1 MFEALVAENGL
12 TGAVPKFTII
22 WFYCICKSNTFEVVQ
37 VLPMQIDLEAERKE
51 ILNRYRKLIKAC
63 KRRLEK
69 GDKDIIRKAF
79 EVAVEAHKEMRRK
92 SGEPYIY
99 HPISVAQICAEEIGL
114 GTTGIVCA
122 LLHDTVEDTDL
133 TLDDI
138 QGLFGEKV
146 AQIIDGLTKISG
158 VVDQSSSMQAENFR
172 KVLLTMSED
181 IRVILIKIADRLH
194 NMRTLEHMKRDK
206 QIKIASETLFL
217 YAPLA
222 HRLGLNAI
230 KTELEN
236 LGLKYTDN
244 DSYHDIETRLKESEP
259 ERKRFIQKFIEPLK
273 EILTEQGFKFKIFGR
288 PKSIFSIY
296 NKMRTKH
303 VAYEEIYDLFA
314 IRIVID
320 SSAENEKSD
329 CWKVYSII
337 TDFYHPSPDRLRDWI
352 STPKSNGYESLHT
365 TVMGP
370 QGKWVEVQIR
380 TTRMDD
386 MAENGYAAHWKYKD
400 SAAEKENQFEN
411 WINRVREMLEN
422 PDPNALEFMDDFK
435 LNLFADEMFVFT
447 PKGDMKTLPV
457 GATALDF
464 AFEIHTKVGE
474 HCIGAKVN
482 HKLVPLSHELASGDQ
497 VEILTSNKQSPKDDW
512 LNFVITAKAKS
523 KIKSSLKEQRK
534 KIAED
539 GKEIMQRKFE
549 RHKLSFDNNTINE
562 FCNYLKLPSSQE
574 LFYRASLG
582 NVDVKEI
589 KDFVKHRQEGHKQRK
604 QDTKIEQLVTS
615 ARGKTDMLV
624 IGDDM
629 QKLDYSLA
637 PCCNPI
643 PGDDVFGFITVSEG
657 IKIHRVNCPN
667 AIKLLSNYAYRVVK
681 AKWTND
687 QLISFLAGLKITGTD
702 EIGIVNNITKVIS
715 NENNVNM
722 RSINFDTDDGLFE
735 GTIMVF
741 VHDTK
746 HLNHLIDNLKKVKGV
761 AKVERIDQK

>member
-1 MFEALVAENGL
+1 ME
-12 TGAVPKFTII
+12 
-22 WFYCICKSNTFEVVQ
+22 
-37 VLPMQIDLEAERKE
+37 IDVETERKE
-51 ILNRYRKLIKAC
+51 ILNRYKNLIKAC

-69 GDKDIIRKAF
+69 GDKEIIRKAF

-99 HPISVAQICAEEIGL
+99 HPIAVAQICAEEIGL
-114 GTTGIVCA
+114 GAIGIVCA

-133 TLDDI
+133 TLEDVR
-138 QGLFGEKV
+138 GLFGERV

-158 VVDQSSSMQAENFR
+158 VIDNTSSMQAENFR

-181 IRVILIKIADRLH
+181 IRVILIKLADRLH

-206 QIKIASETLFL
+206 QIKIASETLYL

-222 HRLGLNAI
+222 HRLGLNTI
-230 KTELEN
+230 KNELED
-236 LGLKYTDN
+236 LGLKYTD
-244 DSYHDIETRLKESEP
+244 SEAYYDIAVKLKETEP

-273 EILTEQGFKFKIFGR
+273 EILLEQGFKFKIFGR
-288 PKSIFSIY
+288 PKSIYSIY
-296 NKMRTKH
+296 NKIKTKK
-303 VAYEEIYDLFA
+303 VSFEEIYDLFA
-314 IRIVID
+314 IRIVINTPL
-320 SSAENEKSD
+320 EQEKSD

-370 QGKWVEVQIR
+370 EGKWVEVQIR
-380 TTRMDD
+380 TVRMDD
-386 MAENGYAAHWKYKD
+386 LAENGYAAHWKYKD
-400 SAAEKENQFEN
+400 SAADKESKLEN
-411 WINRVREMLEN
+411 WLLRIREMLEN
-422 PDPNALEFMDDFK
+422 PDPNALEFIDDFK
-435 LNLFADEMFVFT
+435 LNLFADEIFAFT
-447 PKGDMKTLPV
+447 PKGDMKTLPL

-482 HKLVPLSHELASGDQ
+482 HKLVPLSYELKSGDQ
-497 VEILTSNKQSPKDDW
+497 VEILTSSKQTPKDDW
-512 LNFVITAKAKS
+512 LSFVITAKAKS
-523 KIKSSLKEQRK
+523 KIKNSLKEQRK
-534 KIAED
+534 KVAEE
-539 GKEIMQRKFE
+539 GREVLERKFY
-549 RHKLSFDNNTINE
+549 RQKLDFTLQNVND
-562 FCNYLKLPSSQE
+562 FCNFLKLPSSQE
-574 LFYRASLG
+574 LFYRAALG
-582 NVDVKEI
+582 NVDLKEI
-589 KDFVKHRQEGHKQRK
+589 KAFMKFRETPAVKSHKK
-604 QDTKIEQLVTS
+604 PDAAKLEQLVTN
-615 ARGKTDMLV
+615 ARGRSDMLV

-629 QKLDYSLA
+629 QKLDYKLS

-687 QLISFLAGLKITGTD
+687 QLISFLAGIKIIGTD

-715 NENNVNM
+715 SENSVNM
-722 RSINFDTDDGLFE
+722 RSINFDTEDGMFE
-735 GTIMVF
+735 GTIMVY

-746 HLNHLIDNLKKVKGV
+746 HLNHLIERLKKVKGV
-761 AKVERIDQK
+761 NRIERIDEK

>member
-1 MFEALVAENGL
+1 
-12 TGAVPKFTII
+12 
-22 WFYCICKSNTFEVVQ
+22 
-37 VLPMQIDLEAERKE
+37 MQIDLEAERKE
-51 ILNRYRKLIKAC
+51 ILKRYRQLIIAC
-63 KRRLEK
+63 KRRLVE
-69 GDKDIIRKAF
+69 GDKEIIRKAF

-99 HPISVAQICAEEIGL
+99 HPIAVAQICAEEIGL
-114 GTTGIVCA
+114 GGTGIVCA

-138 QGLFGEKV
+138 KGLFGEKV

-158 VVDQSSSMQAENFR
+158 VIDNTSSIQAENFR

-181 IRVILIKIADRLH
+181 IRVILIKLADRLH

-206 QIKIASETLFL
+206 QMKIASETLFL
-217 YAPLA
+217 YGPLA
-222 HRLGLNAI
+222 HRLGLNTI

-236 LGLKYTDN
+236 LGLKYTDTE
-244 DSYHDIETRLKESEP
+244 SYNEIELRLKESDP
-259 ERKRFIQKFIEPLK
+259 ERKRFILKFIEPLK
-273 EILTEQGFKFKIFGR
+273 EILNEQGLKFKIFGR
-288 PKSIFSIY
+288 PKSIFGIY
-296 NKMRTKH
+296 NKMKTKH
-303 VAYEEIYDLFA
+303 VSFEEIYDLFA

-320 SSAENEKSD
+320 SPVDQEKSD

-337 TDFYHPSPDRLRDWI
+337 TDFYHPSPERLRDWI

-386 MAENGYAAHWKYKD
+386 LAENGYAAHWKYKD
-400 SAAEKENQFEN
+400 SAAEKESKLEN
-411 WINRVREMLEN
+411 WLLRIREMLEN
-422 PDPNALEFMDDFK
+422 PDPNALEFIDDFK
-435 LNLFADEMFVFT
+435 LNLFSDEMFVFT

-457 GATALDF
+457 NSTALDF

-482 HKLVPLSHELASGDQ
+482 HKLVPLSHELSSGNQ
-497 VEILTSNKQSPKDDW
+497 VEILTSSKQVPKDDW
-512 LNFVITAKAKS
+512 LTFVITAKAKS
-523 KIKSSLKEQRK
+523 KIKNNLKDQRK
-534 KIAED
+534 KVAED
-539 GKEIMQRKFE
+539 GKEIISRKFHK
-549 RHKLSFDNNTINE
+549 HKLDFNTQNINE

-574 LFYRASLG
+574 LYYRAALG

-589 KDFVKHRQEGHKQRK
+589 RDFVKFRESPVKKRK
-604 QDTKIEQLVTS
+604 KIEATKLEQLVTS

-624 IGDDM
+624 IGDDL
-629 QKLDYSLA
+629 QKLDYNLA

-643 PGDDVFGFITVSEG
+643 PGDDVFGFITVGEG

-681 AKWTND
+681 AKWVND

-702 EIGIVNNITKVIS
+702 ELGIVNNITKVIS

-735 GTIMVF
+735 GTIMIY

-746 HLNHLIDNLKKVKGV
+746 HLNHLISNLNKVKGV
-761 AKVERIDQK
+761 NRVERIDEKQKETV